1 MSGEVKLGEADYTVF
16 WERLLFMSNILC
28 QISWKRPFDAYS
40 LFMSNILEK
49 AFWCLQP
56 FQSFSLLENAKKIR
70 QKSYL
75 AIMNKSG
82 TYIDYHV

>member
-40 LFMSNILEK
+40 LMSNILEK

-56 FQSFSLLENAKKIR
+56 FHSFSLLENVKKIR

>member
-28 QISWKRPFDAYS
+28 QISWKGLFDAYS
-40 LFMSNILEK
+40 LFK
-49 AFWCLQP
+49 AFL
-56 FQSFSLLENAKKIR
+56 LLENAKKNR

-75 AIMNKSG
+75 AIMNKSV
-82 TYIDYHV
+82 TYIDYDV

>member
-16 WERLLFMSNILC
+16 LERLLFMSNILC
-28 QISWKRPFDAYS
+28 QISWK
-40 LFMSNILEK
+40 

-56 FQSFSLLENAKKIR
+56 FQGFLLLENAKKIR

-82 TYIDYHV
+82 TYID

>member
-28 QISWKRPFDAYS
+28 QISWKRPFVAYS
-40 LFMSNILEK
+40 LFI
-49 AFWCLQP
+49 AFCCVAYRIFIAFRCWKMR
-56 FQSFSLLENAKKIR
+56 KKIR

-75 AIMNKSG
+75 AIMNKSR

>member
-40 LFMSNILEK
+40 LVSNI
-49 AFWCLQP
+49 
-56 FQSFSLLENAKKIR
+56 
-70 QKSYL
+70 L

-82 TYIDYHV
+82 TYIDYQV